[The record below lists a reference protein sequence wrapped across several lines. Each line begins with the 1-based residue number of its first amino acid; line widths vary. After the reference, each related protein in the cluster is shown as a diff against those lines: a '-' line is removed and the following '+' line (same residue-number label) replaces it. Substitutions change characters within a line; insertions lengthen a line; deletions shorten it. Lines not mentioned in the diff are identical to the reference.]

1 MFNPTTLAA
10 RHDARHRSFGK
21 KNGGDV
27 GGATPRAP
35 RPTAFFLT
43 VYLAVLA
50 TVFLAACQ
58 SAAPP
63 FECTD
68 AIGCV
73 TIGPDEPV
81 KLAALQTLTGEVGT
95 YGIEQVSSSELAIAE
110 RGAELLG
117 HPLELQRED
126 ELCTEEGGTTG
137 ALKIVADPQ
146 VVAILGTLCS
156 GPAVPAAK
164 IMSEKGLVM
173 ISPSNTAPSLTAM
186 GGEQG
191 ADWQPGYFRTAHNDA
206 DQGRAA
212 AIFAFQELGV
222 RRAATINDG
231 DTYTEG
237 LTGVFNRVFTELG
250 GEIVLATA
258 VNKGDSDMRPVLTSV
273 IDSGAELVFFPL
285 FQPEA
290 DFIVLQS
297 KEVDGFENITLMAAD
312 AVLATTFIEAI
323 GTDGVGMYWVG
334 PTSPTGPDYDNF
346 VTNFEQKFARPPGN
360 SPYHAH
366 AYDATTILL
375 DAIEKVAIQDTD
387 GTLHLGRQAL
397 REAVYAT
404 SGYQGLTGSLTCSEF
419 GDCGAAKF
427 KVVRL
432 DDPAAGIEGLA
443 DNAVY
448 TYTPEQ

>member
-1 MFNPTTLAA
+1 
-10 RHDARHRSFGK
+10 
-21 KNGGDV
+21 
-27 GGATPRAP
+27 
-35 RPTAFFLT
+35 
-43 VYLAVLA
+43 
-50 TVFLAACQ
+50 
-58 SAAPP
+58 
-63 FECTD
+63 
-68 AIGCV
+68 
-73 TIGPDEPV
+73 
-81 KLAALQTLTGEVGT
+81 
-95 YGIEQVSSSELAIAE
+95 
-110 RGAELLG
+110 
-117 HPLELQRED
+117 
-126 ELCTEEGGTTG
+126 
-137 ALKIVADPQ
+137 
-146 VVAILGTLCS
+146 
-156 GPAVPAAK
+156 
-164 IMSEKGLVM
+164 
-173 ISPSNTAPSLTAM
+173 
-186 GGEQG
+186 
-191 ADWQPGYFRTAHNDA
+191 
-206 DQGRAA
+206 
-212 AIFAFQELGV
+212 
-222 RRAATINDG
+222 
-231 DTYTEG
+231 
-237 LTGVFNRVFTELG
+237 
-250 GEIVLATA
+250 
-258 VNKGDSDMRPVLTSV
+258 
-273 IDSGAELVFFPL
+273 
-285 FQPEA
+285 
-290 DFIVLQS
+290 
-297 KEVDGFENITLMAAD
+297 MAAD